1 MIEKITIYDAKTGE
15 TRIEEIEV
23 PDTIEELEPIQLPT
37 IEERL
42 LKLENADIDI
52 IATNWD
58 MDFRICEIEWL
69 LEDNIMSVSEDNI
82 MPVSIDTFNLKGG
95 NSMSL
100 SRYEQAKIM
109 ILGGV
114 YNDATLRRQ
123 LKTYLDRKYLTQEEY
138 DELISLM
145 DARELVENK

>member
-1 MIEKITIYDAKTGE
+1 MIEKITIYDVKTGE

-23 PDTIEELEPIQLPT
+23 EDVIEELEPIQLPT

-95 NSMSL
+95 DSMSL

-114 YNDATLRRQ
+114 YNDTTLRKQ
-123 LKTYLDRKYLTQEEY
+123 LKTYLDKRYLTQEEY
-138 DELISLM
+138 NELISLM

>member
-1 MIEKITIYDAKTGE
+1 MLINQVIYDAKTGE

-23 PDTIEELEPIQLPT
+23 EDVIEELEPIQPPT

-42 LKLENADIDI
+42 LKLENTDIDI

-69 LEDNIMSVSEDNI
+69 LEDNIMSVS
-82 MPVSIDTFNLKGG
+82 IDKFNLKGG
-95 NSMSL
+95 NSMAL

-109 ILGGV
+109 ILGGA
-114 YNDATLRRQ
+114 YDKETLTRQ
-123 LKTYLDRKYLTQEEY
+123 LTRYLEKKIITQQEY
-138 DELISLM
+138 DELIALM
-145 DARELVENK
+145 DAKELVVGE

>member
-1 MIEKITIYDAKTGE
+1 MIERLVIYDVKTGE

-23 PDTIEELEPIQLPT
+23 SDIIEELEPIQPPT

-42 LKLENADIDI
+42 LKLENTDIDI

-69 LEDNIMSVSEDNI
+69 LEDNIMSVS
-82 MPVSIDTFNLKGG
+82 IDKFNLKGG
-95 NSMSL
+95 NSMAL

-114 YNDATLRRQ
+114 YNDTTLRKQ
-123 LKTYLDRKYLTQEEY
+123 LKTYLDRRYLTQEEY
-138 DELISLM
+138 NELISLM

>member
-1 MIEKITIYDAKTGE
+1 MIKRLVIYDVKTGE

-23 PDTIEELEPIQLPT
+23 PDIVEELEPIQPPT

-69 LEDNIMSVSEDNI
+69 LEDNIMSVS
-82 MPVSIDTFNLKGG
+82 IDTFNLKGG
-95 NSMSL
+95 NSMAL

-114 YNDATLRRQ
+114 YNDITLRKQ

>member
-1 MIEKITIYDAKTGE
+1 MIKKIIVYDVKTGE
-15 TRIEEIEV
+15 TRIEAIEV
-23 PDTIEELEPIQLPT
+23 EDVVEELEPIQPLT

-69 LEDNIMSVSEDNI
+69 LEDNIMSVS
-82 MPVSIDTFNLKGG
+82 IDKFNLKGG
-95 NSMSL
+95 NSMAL

-114 YNDATLRRQ
+114 YNDTTLRKQ
-123 LKTYLDRKYLTQEEY
+123 LKTYLDRKYLTQDEY

>member
-1 MIEKITIYDAKTGE
+1 MIKKIIVYDVKTGE

-23 PDTIEELEPIQLPT
+23 EDVIEELEPIQPLT

-58 MDFRICEIEWL
+58 IDFRVCEIEWL
-69 LEDNIMSVSEDNI
+69 LEDNIMSVG
-82 MPVSIDTFNLKGG
+82 IDTFNLKGD
-95 NSMSL
+95 NSMAL

-114 YNDATLRRQ
+114 YDKETLTKQ
-123 LKTYLDRKYLTQEEY
+123 LTRYEQKGLITKAEY
-138 DELISLM
+138 DELIALM
-145 DARELVENK
+145 EAKELVAGE

>member
-1 MIEKITIYDAKTGE
+1 MLINQVVYDVKTGE

-23 PDTIEELEPIQLPT
+23 PDIIEELEPIQSPT

-42 LKLENADIDI
+42 LKLENTDIDI

-69 LEDNIMSVSEDNI
+69 LEDNIMSVS
-82 MPVSIDTFNLKGG
+82 IDKFNLKGG
-95 NSMSL
+95 NSMAL

-109 ILGGV
+109 ILGGA
-114 YNDATLRRQ
+114 YDKETLTRQ
-123 LKTYLDRKYLTQEEY
+123 LTRYLEKKIITQQEY
-138 DELISLM
+138 DELIALM
-145 DARELVENK
+145 DAKELVVGE